1 MAEQLELMAAELK
14 SEDPDHTPPRA
25 TPPQPMKATGGHM
38 RFVQGIQQSPR
49 IPDVENADADTEDG
63 LEDLFSM
70 MCAEESPP
78 PTVARKLEAVRG
90 DESRGTGS
98 SRGDAEVPPPLRI
111 AVHSVRPVPVAP
123 DEMSPPPVEKNSSLP
138 LKKQDPSR
146 PATLAEGME
155 KELARVG
162 PALLRLNAKLC
173 AGDVG
178 GREYFLELI
187 ELYRD
192 NAECHRWADCVS
204 DLPRDATPE
213 LRVKASAVLKHV
225 APCRDAVMAARF
237 LAANEMSV
245 EGATVAL
252 RAHLKWQRDVMDPL
266 LNDPAP
272 IMGQLLGGG
281 HVPCGVDRSGNPI
294 VLTCTHQWHARAR
307 VKGEDGVSAAD
318 NFKRAACFVY
328 VRKGVESVGRG
339 GDGRGRES
347 GGGGED
353 YE

>member
-1 MAEQLELMAAELK
+1 M
-14 SEDPDHTPPRA
+14 
-25 TPPQPMKATGGHM
+25 
-38 RFVQGIQQSPR
+38 VQGIQQSPR
-49 IPDVENADADTEDG
+49 IPDVENADADTEEG

-70 MCAEESPP
+70 MFAEESPP
-78 PTVARKLEAVRG
+78 LTAARKLEAERG
-90 DESRGTGS
+90 DESRATGS
-98 SRGDAEVPPPLRI
+98 SREDAEVPPPLRI
-111 AVHSVRPVPVAP
+111 SVHSVRPVPVPGAP
-123 DEMSPPPVEKNSSLP
+123 EEMSQPPVEKNSSLP
-138 LKKQDPSR
+138 LKKQDRSL

-155 KELARVG
+155 RELARVG

-204 DLPRDATPE
+204 DLPRNTSPE

-266 LNDPAP
+266 LYDPAP

-281 HVPCGVDRSGNPI
+281 HMPCGVDRSGNPI

-307 VKGEDGVSAAD
+307 VKGGDGVSATD

-328 VRKGVESVGRG
+328 VRKGGENLGRG

-347 GGGGED
+347 GGGGRITSRSEERGVGSRRGED
-353 YE
+353 VAGLWEGRIKGSFLLYV